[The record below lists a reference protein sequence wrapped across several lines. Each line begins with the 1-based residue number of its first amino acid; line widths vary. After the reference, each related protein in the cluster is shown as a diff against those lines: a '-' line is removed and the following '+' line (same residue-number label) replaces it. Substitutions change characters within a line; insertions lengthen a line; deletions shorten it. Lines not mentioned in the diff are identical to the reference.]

1 MKHLLTRRSEK
12 SLCQITRLEI
22 KTKTKENVDSVLT
35 TLSATVNDIKES
47 LSNDNSN
54 ELLKFLKEESAK
66 QARRDEMFLN
76 LMSAMVNNNQA
87 QQGTNIPFL
96 SSGYVS
102 QSIRNLTEEPVPS
115 TLVPSQQQNQRYL
128 HSLGHSRNRYGL
140 SRQTLS
146 NVSRQN
152 NNHVSFMDE
161 LNSDNIEYQ

>member
-66 QARRDEMFLN
+66 QARGDEMF
-76 LMSAMVNNNQA
+76 
-87 QQGTNIPFL
+87 
-96 SSGYVS
+96 
-102 QSIRNLTEEPVPS
+102 
-115 TLVPSQQQNQRYL
+115 
-128 HSLGHSRNRYGL
+128 
-140 SRQTLS
+140 
-146 NVSRQN
+146 
-152 NNHVSFMDE
+152 
-161 LNSDNIEYQ
+161 

>member
-1 MKHLLTRRSEK
+1 M
-12 SLCQITRLEI
+12 
-22 KTKTKENVDSVLT
+22 T
-35 TLSATVNDIKES
+35 TLNAIINDIKES

-54 ELLKFLKEESAK
+54 EILKFLKGESAK
-66 QARRDEMFLN
+66 QTRLDEIFLN
-76 LMSAMVNNNQA
+76 LMIVMVNNNQT
-87 QQGTNIPFL
+87 QQGASIPFL
-96 SSGYVS
+96 SSGYGS

-128 HSLGHSRNRYGL
+128 HSLGHSSNRYGL

>member
-66 QARRDEMFLN
+66 QARGMKCFK
-76 LMSAMVNNNQA
+76 
-87 QQGTNIPFL
+87 T
-96 SSGYVS
+96 
-102 QSIRNLTEEPVPS
+102 
-115 TLVPSQQQNQRYL
+115 
-128 HSLGHSRNRYGL
+128 
-140 SRQTLS
+140 
-146 NVSRQN
+146 
-152 NNHVSFMDE
+152 
-161 LNSDNIEYQ
+161 